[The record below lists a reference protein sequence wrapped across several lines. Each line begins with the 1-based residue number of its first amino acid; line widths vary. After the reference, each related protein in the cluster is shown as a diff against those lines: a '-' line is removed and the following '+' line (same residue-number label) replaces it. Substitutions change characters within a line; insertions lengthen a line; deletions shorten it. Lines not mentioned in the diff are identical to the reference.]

1 MKKFHKYLSG
11 LTLLTCCSLAAS
23 SCNAQSANTS
33 SAPMKEKTEM
43 NSSSTETTQATL
55 SDQLAARAKASAAA
69 APPAMLSAFKEGIEL
84 VDAMGLEESAKQ
96 VGDIAIDGELTGWN
110 GDTIKLS
117 ELWNEGPVVLMWYRG
132 GWCPYCN
139 IQLRAMQQSLND
151 IENAGAK
158 LVVLTPELPEKA
170 KETAEAANIEIV
182 ALHDKDNALAKQYGI
197 MFDLPEPIVP
207 IYRTKLKLPELNG
220 SDKMQLPLAAT
231 YVIDKSGKI
240 TYAFLDAD
248 YKKRAEPADVV
259 AAVKAITK

>member
-11 LTLLTCCSLAAS
+11 LALLACSALAAS
-23 SCNAQSANTS
+23 GCNTQQTTGSPTLEN
-33 SAPMKEKTEM
+33 EKAELK
-43 NSSSTETTQATL
+43 NSSTETTQATL
-55 SDQLAARAKASAAA
+55 SDQLAARAKASAAS

-117 ELWNEGPVVLMWYRG
+117 KLWNEGPVVLMWYRG
-132 GWCPYCN
+132 GWCPYCS
-139 IQLRAMQQSLND
+139 IQLRAMQKSLND

-158 LVVLTPELPEKA
+158 LVVLTPELPETA

-207 IYRTKLKLPELNG
+207 IYRNLSLIHI
-220 SDKMQLPLAAT
+220 S
-231 YVIDKSGKI
+231 
-240 TYAFLDAD
+240 
-248 YKKRAEPADVV
+248 EP
-259 AAVKAITK
+259 TRPY